1 MRLPCRGEYASAGSA
16 LLPRA
21 GASDQEP
28 QRPRRDGM
36 LSNIEHHP
44 KKRGSGRSAGGSQ
57 WEKDDLSMVEDW
69 LPCNRENSNDTLLA
83 GDFRPKGLHH
93 HRRQTRNEKQQKQ
106 EISGESQTA
115 SDPSEETS
123 WREMPCRWLR
133 IGHPAI
139 GKTEM
144 KLLAGDL
151 HPEGLLNRQMQETNR

>member
-36 LSNIEHHP
+36 LSKIEHHP

-93 HRRQTRNEKQQKQ
+93 HRRQTRNEK
-106 EISGESQTA
+106 
-115 SDPSEETS
+115 
-123 WREMPCRWLR
+123 
-133 IGHPAI
+133 
-139 GKTEM
+139 KTETGNQQG
-144 KLLAGDL
+144 KPDSVRPVGGNQLEGDAL
-151 HPEGLLNRQMQETNR
+151 SMVEDWSPCNRENRNETTGRRPPSRRTAES